1 MWEVY
6 SLNPSDTWWGI
17 SRTVVNSAGRFQLEK
32 FVKIFNSYES
42 AVAQADELNAVV
54 A

>member
-17 SRTVVNSAGRFQLEK
+17 SRTVVNAQGRFQLEK
-32 FVKIFNSYES
+32 HVKIFKSYES
-42 AVAQADELNAVV
+42 AVSQANQLNGV